1 MFEDA
6 TEAVKYI
13 FSVLFW
19 AFIGPLIFMLIWNW
33 IVPELC
39 GFNTI
44 TYWQSFFLG
53 FGLRALN
60 GTVGTRLD
68 ISILMKK

>member
-6 TEAVKYI
+6 NEAVKYI
-13 FSVLFW
+13 LSVLFW
-19 AFIGPLIFMLIWNW
+19 TFIGPLIFMLIWNW
-33 IVPELC
+33 IVPNLC

-44 TYWQSFFLG
+44 TYWHSFFLG

-60 GTVGTRLD
+60 GTVGTRRD
-68 ISILMKK
+68 INILMKR

>member
-1 MFEDA
+1 MFDDA

-13 FSVLFW
+13 FSLLFW
-19 AFIGPLIFMLIWNW
+19 MFIGPLIFMLVWNY
-33 IVPELC
+33 IIPGLC
-39 GFNTI
+39 GFNSI

-60 GTVGTRLD
+60 GTVGTRRD